1 MDSIIDPKML
11 VNQAAATPGQRQPK
25 GNDPEALRKVC
36 QEFEAILT
44 QSMFKGMRATVP
56 AGGLVERGM
65 GTEIFEEMMDVELAK
80 KSAQGQGLGIAEAL
94 YRQLQGDR
102 PAAAPTA
109 PVAPLPASQLPE
121 KN

>member
-1 MDSIIDPKML
+1 MDPIIDPKTIIH
-11 VNQAAATPGQRQPK
+11 QTAATPGQRQPK

-44 QSMFKGMRATVP
+44 QSMFKGMRATIP

-80 KSAQGQGLGIAEAL
+80 KSAQGQGLGIGEAL
-94 YRQLQGDR
+94 YRQLQGGG
-102 PAAAPTA
+102 AAVPPKKGADEP
-109 PVAPLPASQLPE
+109 
-121 KN
+121 